1 VRPDLLEILR
11 CPVCRGELTLVVRSR
26 AKEEIVEGTLTCA
39 KCRVDYPIEDG
50 IPDLLPPDERD

>member
-11 CPVCRGELTLVVRSR
+11 CPVCRGELTLDRRTSEG
-26 AKEEIVEGTLTCA
+26 EEIVEGTLRCPVC
-39 KCRVDYPIEDG
+39 KVDYPISDG